1 MVAPLLLACAL
12 VLALAGCDRGTGWA
26 GGPTDPGLVRVSLG
40 PSLSPVDD
48 AVRTGIV
55 IHDQELVLFLIP
67 GGDPP
72 DFGMVWVRRPG
83 TPIPALSSV
92 PGTGFYDPWPPDRYP
107 LISVYDSAGRLVV
120 SARLRDVATEL
131 KGG

>member
-1 MVAPLLLACAL
+1 MVARLLLAGA
-12 VLALAGCDRGTGWA
+12 LALALTGCDPGTDRA
-26 GGPTDPGLVRVSLG
+26 GGPVDPGLARVPLG

-55 IHDQELVLFLIP
+55 PHDQELVLFLIP
-67 GGDPP
+67 GG
-72 DFGMVWVRRPG
+72 
-83 TPIPALSSV
+83 
-92 PGTGFYDPWPPDRYP
+92 DPWPPDRYP
-107 LISVYDSAGRLVV
+107 LISVYDSSGTLIV